1 MSTPVDDGPPG
12 PFSGRRRLESLD
24 ALFTPRSIAIVGAS
38 QDARKI
44 GGRPLAF
51 LKRYGYPGAIYPIN
65 PQYAEVQGVPAFS
78 SLGACPAPP
87 DQVIVAL
94 PAEKVP
100 AVVGEAAAIGAKTA
114 VVFSSGFAEAGDEGK
129 ALQRRLLAVI
139 GESSLR
145 VLGPNCIGVMNVP
158 ERSYGTFQVALESG
172 TARAGGVGVAVQSGA
187 MGSHLLTLARKAGIG
202 LGRWAATG
210 NEADIDVADVIAWMA
225 HDPGTRVIVCCLEAC
240 GDAARFR
247 AALALARS
255 TRKPVL
261 VLKIGAS
268 DVGKAAAAS
277 HTGMLAGNDAVFD
290 AVLRQEGALRVESLE
305 ALLELAYV
313 ADHAA
318 QRGFSPERAARG
330 RLGVVTLS
338 GGAGVLLAD
347 VAAKVGLTVPEL
359 PRDAQRAIL
368 DLVPFAGA
376 RNPVDTTAQ
385 VNVAPE
391 LLDRCLDIALRSG
404 DFDFLVLFLTGVP
417 YSRDLGTIYLRTLR
431 RARERYPETL
441 MVMSAIAP
449 DAYRRRVERAG
460 CLYIEDP
467 TRAGIAL
474 GCLKAIADRHLGA
487 AANGTPAVR
496 ADDFPAIPR
505 EAIDETE
512 AKRIL
517 ARAGIPVMSERL
529 VTSADEAAAASAEMG
544 FPVAMKIVSP
554 DIVHKTEIGGV
565 LLDVA
570 SADDVRR
577 GYATLRA
584 AAAEKAPSARVT
596 GVAIAPMAS
605 EGVET
610 ILGVVQDPVFGP
622 VVMFGLGGV
631 FVETL
636 RDVTFRAAPFGRE
649 EALRMIAEVKG
660 VALLRGTRGRPPAD
674 IGALADALAALSRL
688 AAARRDDFAAIDI
701 NPFLVRREGRGAVA
715 LDALIIPRG
724 A

>member
-1 MSTPVDDGPPG
+1 VD
-12 PFSGRRRLESLD
+12 PFTGRRRLATLD
-24 ALFTPRSIAIVGAS
+24 ALFAPRSIAIVGAS

-51 LKRYGYPGAIYPIN
+51 LKRYGYPGAVYPIN

-87 DQVIVAL
+87 DQVVVAL
-94 PAEKVP
+94 PAAKVP
-100 AVVGEAAAIGAKTA
+100 AVVAEAAAIGAKTA
-114 VVFSSGFAEAGDEGK
+114 VVFSSGFAEAGDDGK
-129 ALQRRLLAVI
+129 ALQKRLAAVI
-139 GESSLR
+139 GDGALR
-145 VLGPNCIGVMNVP
+145 VLGPNCIGVMNVAGK
-158 ERSYGTFQVALESG
+158 SYGTFQVALESG
-172 TARAGGVGVAVQSGA
+172 TAPAGGIGVAVQSGA
-187 MGSHLLTLARKAGIG
+187 MGSHLLTLARTAGVG
-202 LGRWAATG
+202 LGAWAATG
-210 NEADIDVADVIAWMA
+210 NEVDIDVADVIAWMA
-225 HDPGTRVIVCCLEAC
+225 RDPGTRVIVCCLEAC
-240 GDAARFR
+240 GDASRFR
-247 AALALARS
+247 AALALARGA
-255 TRKPVL
+255 RKPVL

-318 QRGFSPERAARG
+318 RRGFAPAPAARG

-359 PRDAQRAIL
+359 PLEAQRAIL
-368 DLVPFAGA
+368 DLVPFAGP
-376 RNPVDTTAQ
+376 RNPIDATAQ

-391 LLDRCLDIALRSG
+391 LLEKTLDIALGSG

-417 YSRDLGTIYLRTLR
+417 YSRDLGTIYLRMLA
-431 RARERYPETL
+431 RAQRRYPATL
-441 MVMSAIAP
+441 MVMCALGP
-449 DAYRRRVERAG
+449 GTYRRRVERAG

-467 TRAGIAL
+467 NRAGIAL
-474 GCLKAIADRHLGA
+474 GALKAIAELQQSATA
-487 AANGTPAVR
+487 APPVAPA
-496 ADDFPAIPR
+496 DFPPIPR
-505 EAIDETE
+505 AAIDETG
-512 AKRIL
+512 AKRVL
-517 ARAGIPVMSERL
+517 AGAGIPVMSER
-529 VTSADEAAAASAEMG
+529 VVASADEAAAVAAALG

-554 DIVHKTEIGGV
+554 DIAHKTEIGGV

-570 SADDVRR
+570 DAEGARR
-577 GYATLRA
+577 GYAQLRA
-584 AAAEKAPSARVT
+584 AAAEKAPAARVS
-596 GVAIAPMAS
+596 GVSVAPMAN

-649 EALRMIAEVKG
+649 EALRMIGEVKG
-660 VALLRGTRGRPPAD
+660 VALLRGARGRPPAD
-674 IGALADALAALSRL
+674 VDALADALAALSRL

-715 LDALIIPRG
+715 LDALIIPR
-724 A
+724 AS

>member
-1 MSTPVDDGPPG
+1 VSLG
-12 PFSGRRRLESLD
+12 PFTGRRRRASLD
-24 ALFTPRSIAIVGAS
+24 ALFAPRSIAIVGAS

-51 LKRYGYPGAIYPIN
+51 LKRYGYPGAVYPIN
-65 PQYAEVQGVPAFS
+65 PQYAEVQGLPAFS

-94 PAEKVP
+94 PAAKVP
-100 AVVGEAAAIGAKTA
+100 AVVAEAAAVGAQTA

-129 ALQRRLLAVI
+129 SLQQRLVAVI
-139 GESSLR
+139 GDGSLR

-158 ERSYGTFQVALESG
+158 AKSYGTFQVALESG
-172 TARAGGVGVAVQSGA
+172 TAPAGGIGVAVQSGA
-187 MGSHLLTLARKAGIG
+187 MGSHLLTLARNAGVG
-202 LGRWAATG
+202 LGCWAATG

-225 HDPGTRVIVCCLEAC
+225 GDPGTRVIACCLEAC

-247 AALALARS
+247 AALALACEA
-255 TRKPVL
+255 RKPVL

-277 HTGMLAGNDAVFD
+277 HTGMLAGDDAVFD
-290 AVLRQEGALRVESLE
+290 AVLRQEGALRVASLE

-318 QRGFSPERAARG
+318 ARGFPPERASRG

-347 VAAKVGLTVPEL
+347 VAARVGLAVPEL
-359 PRDAQRAIL
+359 PADAQRAIL
-368 DLVPFAGA
+368 ELVPFAGP
-376 RNPVDTTAQ
+376 RNPIDATAQ

-391 LLDRCLDIALRSG
+391 LMDKALDIALARG
-404 DFDFLVLFLTGVP
+404 DFDFLILFVTGVP
-417 YSRDLGTIYLRTLR
+417 YSRDLGARYLRALR
-431 RARERYPETL
+431 RMRKRHRGPL
-441 MVMSAIAP
+441 LLMSAIAP
-449 DAYRRRVERAG
+449 DAYRRQVQRAG

-467 TRAGIAL
+467 SRAGIAL
-474 GCLKAIADRHLGA
+474 GALKAIADLQQAAAAGA
-487 AANGTPAVR
+487 APAVR
-496 ADDFPAIPR
+496 AEDFPPIPR
-505 EAIDETE
+505 TAIDETG
-512 AKRIL
+512 AKRVL
-517 ARAGIPVMSERL
+517 AAAGIPVMSERL
-529 VTSADEAAAASAEMG
+529 VTSADDAVAAAAALG

-554 DIVHKTEIGGV
+554 DIAHKTEIGGV
-565 LLDVA
+565 LLDVTDA
-570 SADDVRR
+570 EGARR
-577 GYATLRA
+577 GYAQLRA
-584 AAAEKAPSARVT
+584 AAAAKAPAAHVS
-596 GVAIAPMAS
+596 GVSVAPMAS

-649 EALRMIAEVKG
+649 EALRMIGEVKG
-660 VALLRGTRGRPPAD
+660 AALLRGTRGRPLAD
-674 IGALADALAALSRL
+674 IDALADALAALSRL
-688 AAARRDDFAAIDI
+688 AAARRDDFAAIDV

-715 LDALIIPRG
+715 LDALIIPR
-724 A
+724 AT

>member
-1 MSTPVDDGPPG
+1 VSLG
-12 PFSGRRRLESLD
+12 PFTGRRRLASLD
-24 ALFTPRSIAIVGAS
+24 ALFAPRSIAIVGAS

-51 LKRYGYPGAIYPIN
+51 LKRYGYPGAVYPIN
-65 PQYAEVQGVPAFS
+65 PQYPEVQGVPAFS
-78 SLGACPAPP
+78 SLAACPAPP

-94 PAEKVP
+94 PAAKVP
-100 AVVGEAAAIGAKTA
+100 AVVAEAAAVGAQTA
-114 VVFSSGFAEAGDEGK
+114 VVFSSGFAESGAEGR
-129 ALQRRLLAVI
+129 ALQQRLVAVI
-139 GESSLR
+139 GDGRLR

-158 ERSYGTFQVALESG
+158 AKSYGTFQVALETG
-172 TARAGGVGVAVQSGA
+172 TAPAGGVGVAVQSGA
-187 MGSHLLTLARKAGIG
+187 MGSHLVTLARVAGIG
-202 LGRWAATG
+202 LGCWAATG

-225 HDPGTRVIVCCLEAC
+225 GDPGTRVIICCLEAC

-247 AALALARS
+247 AALALARGA
-255 TRKPVL
+255 RKPVF

-268 DVGKAAAAS
+268 DVGRAAAAS

-290 AVLRQEGALRVESLE
+290 AVLRQEGALRVASLE
-305 ALLELAYV
+305 ALLEFAYV

-318 QRGFSPERAARG
+318 QRGFPPERASRG

-347 VAAKVGLTVPEL
+347 VAAKVGLAVPAL
-359 PRDAQRAIL
+359 PADAQRAIL
-368 DLVPFAGA
+368 ELVPFAGP
-376 RNPVDTTAQ
+376 RNPIDATAQ

-391 LLDRCLDIALRSG
+391 LLDKALDIALAGG

-417 YSRDLGTIYLRTLR
+417 YSRDLGALHLGALR
-431 RARERYPETL
+431 RARKRYPAPL
-441 MVMSAIAP
+441 LLMSAIAP
-449 DAYRRRVERAG
+449 DAYRRRVRRAG

-467 TRAGIAL
+467 SRAGIAL
-474 GCLKAIADRHLGA
+474 GALKAIADLQRGA
-487 AANGTPAVR
+487 AAGAAPAVR
-496 ADDFPAIPR
+496 AEDFPPIPR
-505 EAIDETE
+505 AAIDEAE
-512 AKRIL
+512 AKRVL
-517 ARAGIPVMSERL
+517 AGAGIPVMSERL
-529 VTSADEAAAASAEMG
+529 VTSADEAAAAAAALG

-554 DIVHKTEIGGV
+554 DIAHKTEIGGV

-570 SADDVRR
+570 DAGGARR
-577 GYATLRA
+577 GYAQLCA
-584 AAAEKAPSARVT
+584 AAAEKAPAARVS
-596 GVAIAPMAS
+596 GVSVAPMAS

-649 EALRMIAEVKG
+649 EALRMIGEVKG
-660 VALLRGTRGRPPAD
+660 AALLHGTRGRPPAD
-674 IGALADALAALSRL
+674 VGALADALAALSRL
-688 AAARRDDFAAIDI
+688 AAARRDDFTAIDV

-715 LDALIIPRG
+715 LDALIIPR
-724 A
+724 AT